1 MKRWF
6 RVILITL
13 FTLAAVSLVVIQL
26 IQTRRTFSISDSMFN
41 VSVSSAMDEVISQLN
56 SEVFQTG
63 THPAAAFNYQEL
75 DSLIVEELLLAG
87 IDLHPVLDATHAEVL
102 LADDGTFYND
112 GGDPLSLRQMAS
124 RSGSRKIRLHNGQ
137 IVVWADGKC
146 YDLSGRRLK
155 LE

>member
-1 MKRWF
+1 MNPSQPKCQLLGVANLDQMRLYSN
-6 RVILITL
+6 VYQTL
-13 FTLAAVSLVVIQL
+13 
-26 IQTRRTFSISDSMFN
+26 
-41 VSVSSAMDEVISQLN
+41 
-56 SEVFQTG
+56 
-63 THPAAAFNYQEL
+63 
-75 DSLIVEELLLAG
+75 G

-124 RSGSRKIRLHNGQ
+124 RSGSRKVRLRNGQ